1 MKRGQN
7 FALKFIFTGSTIHCR
22 LKKPVVLDIVGLFK
36 ILSIYRLIEKESKM
50 KHLFPF
56 LGVSSSCTIVRWSDE
71 TWDILNNNYYY
82 YSARAC
88 WI

>member
-36 ILSIYRLIEKESKM
+36 ILSIYRLIDRASDRVRQKM
-50 KHLFPF
+50 
-56 LGVSSSCTIVRWSDE
+56 G
-71 TWDILNNNYYY
+71 N
-82 YSARAC
+82 SAAFSRE
-88 WI
+88 IMRFF